1 MPLCL
6 KKKKKTGKLTLGG
19 IRTFILK
26 NKKHLYASLGK
37 KYVVYFKMPILADAG
52 AYPSGHILYIQD

>member
-1 MPLCL
+1 MFVSLPGSFQLFL
-6 KKKKKTGKLTLGG
+6 S
-19 IRTFILK
+19 ISQV
-26 NKKHLYASLGK
+26 YASLGK